1 MAVPDRRD
9 APVAGCTRREQDMK
23 AFIEFVVKALVDHPE
38 QVDVREVDGE
48 RVVVFELRLNQTD
61 VGKVIGKSGRTI
73 TAIRTLLTSAAA
85 KQGKRAML
93 EIVEPA
99 GRSENAVPA
108 EPKPS
113 AESAP
118 K

>member
-1 MAVPDRRD
+1 
-9 APVAGCTRREQDMK
+9 MK
-23 AFIEFVVKALVDHPE
+23 AFVEFVVKALVDHPE
-38 QVDVREVDGE
+38 QVDVKEVDGE

-93 EIVEPA
+93 EIIEPE
-99 GRSENAVPA
+99 GRRSEGAPPPPSSAPEGPA
-108 EPKPS
+108 E
-113 AESAP
+113 
-118 K
+118 

>member
-1 MAVPDRRD
+1 
-9 APVAGCTRREQDMK
+9 MK

-48 RVVVFELRLNQTD
+48 RVTVFELRLNQTD
-61 VGKVIGKSGRTI
+61 IGKIIGKSGRTI

-93 EIVEPA
+93 EIIEPQ
-99 GRSENAVPA
+99 GRRPSQGGPAAEGAPPPPA
-108 EPKPS
+108 ETH
-113 AESAP
+113 E
-118 K
+118 

>member
-1 MAVPDRRD
+1 
-9 APVAGCTRREQDMK
+9 MK
-23 AFIEFVVKALVDHPE
+23 AFVEFVVKALVDHPDE
-38 QVDVREVDGE
+38 VDVKQVDGE

-93 EIVEPA
+93 EIIEPE
-99 GRSENAVPA
+99 GRRPEGSAPA
-108 EPKPS
+108 EPAADAP
-113 AESAP
+113 AE
-118 K
+118 

>member
-1 MAVPDRRD
+1 
-9 APVAGCTRREQDMK
+9 MK
-23 AFIEFVVKALVDHPE
+23 ELVEEIARALVDHPE

-61 VGKVIGKSGRTI
+61 IGKVIGKSGRTI

-93 EIVEPA
+93 EIIEPDNRRPQGA
-99 GRSENAVPA
+99 PAPEGEQPPPA
-108 EPKPS
+108 EKP
-113 AESAP
+113 E
-118 K
+118 

>member
-1 MAVPDRRD
+1 
-9 APVAGCTRREQDMK
+9 MK
-23 AFIEFVVKALVDHPE
+23 AFIEFVVKALVDHPD

-93 EIVEPA
+93 EIIEPE
-99 GRSENAVPA
+99 GRKAEVAAAAERPADTPA
-108 EPKPS
+108 E
-113 AESAP
+113 
-118 K
+118 

>member
-1 MAVPDRRD
+1 MAGR
-9 APVAGCTRREQDMK
+9 TRRERGMK
-23 AFIEFVVKALVDHPE
+23 AFVEFVVKALVDYPD

-61 VGKVIGKSGRTI
+61 IGKVIGKSGRTI

-93 EIVEPA
+93 EIIEPE
-99 GRSENAVPA
+99 GRGSEPTPAPTGPA
-108 EPKPS
+108 E
-113 AESAP
+113 
-118 K
+118 

>member
-1 MAVPDRRD
+1 
-9 APVAGCTRREQDMK
+9 MK
-23 AFIEFVVKALVDHPE
+23 AFIEFVVKALVDHPD

-73 TAIRTLLTSAAA
+73 TVIRTLLTSAAA

-93 EIVEPA
+93 EIVEPE
-99 GRSENAVPA
+99 GRRHEGGAT
-108 EPKPS
+108 
-113 AESAP
+113 SAP
-118 K
+118 PAAEEHPE